1 MPYCDLRVE
10 IKDKEK
16 AVRFA
21 KLLGINYI
29 GLETAEIGERVDE
42 VELVKILVLRPRSDE
57 ELRSMIR
64 KVRNKVEVVIVE
76 SDEYDLIRLACSD
89 TRVDLLSLVYPRGAE
104 SFDHICA
111 RLASENNVA
120 LEINFSFMLNSKNR
134 VRTFRA
140 LRKVIMLCEKYKTPM
155 IIVSGARD
163 EWELRAPRDLAS
175 IASVL
180 GMDVA
185 RAIEG
190 VSDIPFNLIKRNR
203 EKLSGKRIGDA
214 LKVVEGG
221 DLNEA

>member
-1 MPYCDLRVE
+1 
-10 IKDKEK
+10 
-16 AVRFA
+16 
-21 KLLGINYI
+21 
-29 GLETAEIGERVDE
+29 
-42 VELVKILVLRPRSDE
+42 LRPRSDE
-57 ELRSMIR
+57 EFRSMIR

-120 LEINFSFMLNSKNR
+120 VEINFSFMLNSKNR

-140 LRKVIMLCEKYKTPM
+140 LRKVIMLCEKYRAPVV
-155 IIVSGARD
+155 IVSGAQN
-163 EWELRAPRDLAS
+163 EWELRAPRDLAA

-185 RAIEG
+185 RAIES
-190 VSDIPFNLIKRNR
+190 VSDVPLNIINRDR
-203 EKLSGKRIGDA
+203 EKLRGERIGDA
-214 LKVVEGG
+214 LRVVKRG
-221 DLNEA
+221 DRDDA